1 VRHDAVDTIP
11 NEFLKEHRK
20 VEDQQT
26 TIAQLKAQL
35 SRGKKTNAQQTKA
48 IKNLTAALKEQANA
62 IQKVSARLELMKP
75 AGNRSEQPLELFSRQ
90 PRSCSRGAPTPAA
103 QMRLL

>member
-1 VRHDAVDTIP
+1 MTDWENRGQDQHGASRRRGHHTP

-35 SRGKKTNAQQTKA
+35 SREEKTNAQQTKA

-75 AGNRSEQPLELFSRQ
+75 AGKS
-90 PRSCSRGAPTPAA
+90 
-103 QMRLL
+103 